1 MTISQNKYFKLNF
14 LSIFMLAISLNACD
28 DGSEPINDPIMA
40 IRTSSGTE
48 MAGTEMAGT
57 EMAGTEIAGTEM
69 AGTEMAGTEMAGT
82 EMAGTEMAGTE
93 MAGTE
98 MAGTE
103 MAGTEM
109 AGTEMAG
116 TEMAGTEM
124 AGTDLIPTDGDLTIT
139 YSGSASGPLVVA
151 AFTSWPPIGPPISF
165 EQEASPTYP
174 VSISFPQLDAGT
186 YTILAF
192 IDVDESGSMSPTDAD
207 IQARVEVQWPTES
220 AIEINLDG
228 EDPLPI
234 EELEVVND
242 TVNRGVR
249 MTPVSALVPIGT
261 EPLPMIVFTPGF
273 QLQASYYAPMLESL
287 AQEGYIV
294 ILADPPGTLFDVNH
308 IEMAADVRAVIDW
321 AINSNFSTRI
331 DVNKIATMGHS
342 LGGKLALFNAAE
354 DERVV
359 ATLALD
365 PVDGDPSPLPDP
377 SIRPT
382 LADDILGRITG
393 AVGLIGE
400 LSNAESQNIFSPAC
414 APRANNFQTIYAALT
429 NASWLV
435 EWELIGADHMDFVSA
450 CPDGLFSPCSACEE
464 GSMMPD
470 RVINLSTYF
479 ASAFFALHL
488 RGEDTRNS
496 ELISTAE
503 SDVNVRQR

>member
-14 LSIFMLAISLNACD
+14 LSIFMLVISLNACD

-57 EMAGTEIAGTEM
+57 EMAGTEM
-69 AGTEMAGTEMAGT
+69 AGTG
-82 EMAGTEMAGTE
+82 
-93 MAGTE
+93 
-98 MAGTE
+98 
-103 MAGTEM
+103 
-109 AGTEMAG
+109 
-116 TEMAGTEM
+116 
-124 AGTDLIPTDGDLTIT
+124 LIPTDGDLTIT

-151 AFTSWPPIGPPISF
+151 AFTSWPPLGPPSAF
-165 EQEASPTYP
+165 EQETNPTYP
-174 VSISFPQLDAGT
+174 VSVSFPQLDAGT
-186 YTILAF
+186 YTILIF
-192 IDVDESGSMSPTDAD
+192 IDVDGSGSMSPTDAD
-207 IQARVEVQWPTES
+207 IQAQVEIQWPTTS
-220 AIEINLDG
+220 TIEINLND
-228 EDPLPI
+228 EESQPI
-234 EELEVVND
+234 EELEVIND
-242 TVNRGVR
+242 TVSRGVR
-249 MTPVSALVPIGT
+249 MTPVSALIPTGT

-308 IEMAADVRAVIDW
+308 IEMAADIRAVIDW
-321 AINSNFSTRI
+321 AINSSFSTRI

-354 DERVV
+354 DERVI

-382 LADDILGRITG
+382 LADDILGRVTG

-400 LSNAESQNIFSPAC
+400 LSNAESQNAFSPAC

-464 GSMMPD
+464 GSMAPD
-470 RVINLSTYF
+470 RVINLSVDF
-479 ASAFFALHL
+479 ASAFFAFHL
-488 RGEDTRNS
+488 RGEETRVL
-496 ELISTAE
+496 ELTNAPE
-503 SDVNVRQR
+503 GDVNVRQR